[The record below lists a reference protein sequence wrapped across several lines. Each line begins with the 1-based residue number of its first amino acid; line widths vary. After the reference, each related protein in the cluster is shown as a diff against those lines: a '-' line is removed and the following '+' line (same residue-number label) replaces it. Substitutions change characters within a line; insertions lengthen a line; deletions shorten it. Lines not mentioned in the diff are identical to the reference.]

1 MNGFGGSGSLA
12 VGGELSSRIFSR
24 ARRACSKVSN
34 VDGTLG
40 SRTER
45 PRGISI
51 IESSGV

>member
-12 VGGELSSRIFSR
+12 VGELSSRIFSR